1 VQDLATR
8 DTGTLNGWKLELAV
22 SSDVTTVADDAGA
35 TIPDDDP
42 AGVTR
47 TLAVTSGT
55 IDDIA
60 VAVDITHPW
69 IGDLRV
75 ALTPPGRAAIV
86 LHDHAGREAD
96 NIVRTWRT
104 SDLPALAAL
113 VGSDA
118 GGTWRLTAADTERRD
133 VGKLNR
139 WSIEVTS
146 A

>member
-1 VQDLATR
+1 M
-8 DTGTLNGWKLELAV
+8 
-22 SSDVTTVADDAGA
+22 ADEAGA
-35 TIPDDDP
+35 TIPDDNP

-47 TLAVTSGT
+47 TLSVTNGT

-75 ALTPPGRAAIV
+75 ALTPPDGSAIV
-86 LHDHAGREAD
+86 LHDHTGRDAD
-96 NIVRTWRT
+96 NILRTWRAA
-104 SDLPALAAL
+104 DLPALAAL
-113 VGSDA
+113 RGSDA
-118 GGTWRLTAADTERRD
+118 GGTWRLTAADTTQRD

-146 A
+146 G